1 MERPNNWISTRQD
14 IPTPNSQ
21 MEGAGLMPV
30 RCYSCGKVFYQLAI
44 EKMLKAGLPLDQVM
58 DKLNYIR
65 ICCRMRILASPCIIS
80 LQKTLEQE
88 ENIKNELNNLS
99 VHTTGQLPQEYGGS
113 TGSICVLSESTPLHN
128 EAYKSSTPRGTIP
141 EFYQKDAFDLNMEQG

>member
-1 MERPNNWISTRQD
+1 MERSSGWVSTRQH
-14 IPTPNSQ
+14 IPTSNSQ
-21 MEGAGLMPV
+21 MESDWLMPI

-80 LQKTLEQE
+80 LQKQLEQE

-99 VHTTGQLPQEYGGS
+99 IYNTGQFPREHAVS
-113 TGSICVLSESTPLHN
+113 TGSVCVLSESTPLHN
-128 EAYKSSTPRGTIP
+128 EAYLSSTPTGAIP
-141 EFYQKDAFDLNMEQG
+141 EHHQNDAFDLNMEQE